1 MDRALKPSNGAE
13 RRGEK
18 RKSCLPKKRE
28 KESKAGWN
36 KRKHNEVNGKGE
48 KKRTVGPRVSTPT
61 RAGMGQQLVK
71 QWNKQP
77 VSQKRGRGEGYRKC
91 VLGNVV
97 QWQKVYEDA
106 LFVLKCTHICIKWH
120 AIFLFLNIKQLFECY
135 KLHISSR
142 YASIKLKLA
151 KN

>member
-18 RKSCLPKKRE
+18 RKSYLPRKRE

-61 RAGMGQQLVK
+61 RIGMGQQLVTVK
-71 QWNKQP
+71 QTTCQSKKWA
-77 VSQKRGRGEGYRKC
+77 GRF
-91 VLGNVV
+91 V
-97 QWQKVYEDA
+97 QEVH
-106 LFVLKCTHICIKWH
+106 VGIC
-120 AIFLFLNIKQLFECY
+120 
-135 KLHISSR
+135 SSR
-142 YASIKLKLA
+142 CCEVHRCTLWFS
-151 KN
+151 NV